1 MSTGTQMRPA
11 DPVFHR
17 AQEQVLFDCH
27 GRIATI
33 TLNRPDKHNAVV
45 PAMFQALRAHLQAL
59 ACTTDAGVVILRG
72 AGASF
77 CAGHDLK
84 EAVGTMDA
92 AWLREESRTLEML
105 SQLPQIVVAAVHG
118 HCLTGGLELAL
129 AADMIVACES
139 AVFADTHSRYGL
151 VPMWGGSQRLP
162 RRVGTARAID
172 LMTTGRRID
181 AREAERIGLVNHCL
195 PEADF
200 ESGVARLAEGILAN
214 SAHANTAIKRLVHDT
229 DGMPLASGLAHEH
242 FRSAGSR
249 LQQPSS
255 SQEQP

>member
-1 MSTGTQMRPA
+1 MSTGSQMRPA
-11 DPVFHR
+11 EPVFHP
-17 AQEQVLFDCH
+17 AQEQVLCACQ

-45 PAMFQALRAHLQAL
+45 PAMFEALRAHLQAL
-59 ACTTDAGVVILRG
+59 ARATDAGVVILRG
-72 AGASF
+72 AGPSF

-84 EAVGTMDA
+84 EAVGAMDL

-105 SQLPQIVVAAVHG
+105 SKLPQIVIAAVHG
-118 HCLTGGLELAL
+118 YCLTGGLELAL
-129 AADMIVACES
+129 AADMVVACES
-139 AVFADTHSRYGL
+139 AVFADTHSRFGL

-162 RRVGTARAID
+162 RRVGTARAIE
-172 LMTTGRRID
+172 LMTTARRIGG
-181 AREAERIGLVNHCL
+181 REAERIGLVNQCL
-195 PEADF
+195 PDADF
-200 ESGVARLAEGILAN
+200 ESGVARLADAILAN

-249 LQQPSS
+249 RRGPSAS
-255 SQEQP
+255 